1 MTLSV
6 RLNNNLIGFWGFRV
20 RHSVN
25 LNNQLMIK
33 RLTLHAPSSLQFLGE
48 NNFIG
53 WCHQGYDIDMTS
65 NIALV

>member
-33 RLTLHAPSSLQFLGE
+33 KIDPSCSVIITIFG
-48 NNFIG
+48 
-53 WCHQGYDIDMTS
+53 
-65 NIALV
+65 